1 MSLRKEERKKKEGR
15 KTEKVE
21 WREDQKLGKNE
32 IKSWGESMYEINED
46 MAKIREWRNYSTNAE
61 SYVHI

>member
-21 WREDQKLGKNE
+21 WKKDQKLGKNE
-32 IKSWGESMYEINED
+32 MKSWGESMYEINQD
-46 MAKIREWRNYSTNAE
+46 MAKI
-61 SYVHI
+61 IK